1 MDLKLI
7 NKYVDEIDGEYVN
20 VTFEDVSD
28 QLNIFKEVL
37 NNFNDADMFTLIKY
51 FLEVM
56 SDVDFIEGGD

>member
-37 NNFNDADMFTLIKY
+37 NNFNDAEMFTLIKY